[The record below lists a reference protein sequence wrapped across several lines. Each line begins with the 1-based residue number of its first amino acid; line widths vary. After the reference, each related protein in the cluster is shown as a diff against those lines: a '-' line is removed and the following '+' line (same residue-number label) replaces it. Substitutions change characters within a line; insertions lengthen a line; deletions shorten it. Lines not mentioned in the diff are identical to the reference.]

1 MRMTKRTCSKGRI
14 KVRRRTTGAL
24 AVLLLAGLWPVAPA
38 MAQTGTGTAQVSH
51 PHPNE
56 APPTTP
62 GSASGANAPTVP
74 SSNPRVQKLGHKL
87 MCMCGCNS
95 ILPECLHQGTNRCLM
110 HDQEMAELERRV
122 ASGESNSLILQSFVQ
137 EYGPQV
143 LVVPPARGFDLTA
156 WLMPIFA
163 SLFGLSMA
171 IIVVQRWRSREVQHA
186 TVAPAPQPEARAD
199 LIERARRETEDEDYS

>member
-1 MRMTKRTCSKGRI
+1 M
-14 KVRRRTTGAL
+14 GAL
-24 AVLLLAGLWPVAPA
+24 AALLLAGLWPVAPA
-38 MAQTGTGTAQVSH
+38 MAQTGTGSAHVSH
-51 PHPNE
+51 PRPNE
-56 APPTTP
+56 IPQTTP
-62 GSASGANAPTVP
+62 GLGNTETVAPVP
-74 SSNPRVQKLGHKL
+74 ASNPRVQKLDHKL

-95 ILPECLHQGTNRCLM
+95 ILVECDHQGSNRCLM

-163 SLFGLSMA
+163 SLFGLSIA
-171 IIVVQRWRSREVQHA
+171 IIVVQRWRDRELQHA
-186 TVAPAPQPEARAD
+186 AAPAAPTPPVEARAD
-199 LIERARRETEDEDYS
+199 LIERARRETEDEDFS